1 MYNFSFL
8 CRPSKANKNNLSPIE
23 LSIIINSKR
32 TYVALPM
39 KFNSTDFAKKMG
51 SKRNNE
57 VIEYTSAVR
66 LKLNRYINEMMQN
79 DIAITA
85 DSLKELFLYGGTKS
99 YTLSQLLQE
108 FLKYIDNKT
117 ANCRTNVTRKY
128 ELAFNRLIAHCGD
141 IEVSKVT
148 FVHIENLKAIM
159 AKEMEA
165 STLAHTLTKI
175 KAVFEFAVNMGKIK
189 SNPFF
194 KVTIERKAK
203 EVEKLDDEEVHRI
216 VVKEFSNDR
225 LNRIKD
231 IFLFQIYTGLAYADM
246 SNLKQDDIQYEDG
259 MYFVRKNRQKTEVTF
274 FSVIGDEAMA
284 ILRKYDYQLPILS
297 NQKYNAY
304 LKEIADLCNI
314 NKPLHTHIAR
324 HTCATRL
331 LNQGMPLEIVAK
343 VLGHT
348 NTRQTQHYAKLMD
361 KTVLRAFK
369 DFSK

>member
-1 MYNFSFL
+1 MYDFSFL
-8 CRPSKANKNNLSPIE
+8 CRPSKADRNNLSPIE

-39 KFNSTDFAKKMG
+39 KFNADEFKKKMV

-57 VIEYTSAVR
+57 VIEYTSNVR
-66 LKLNRYINEMMQN
+66 LKLNKYINEMMQN

-85 DSLKELFLYGGTKS
+85 DNLKGLFLYGGTKS
-99 YTLSQLLQE
+99 YTLSQLLDE
-108 FLKYIDNKT
+108 FRAYIVNKT
-117 ANCRTNVTRKY
+117 SNCRTNVTRKY

-203 EVEKLDDEEVHRI
+203 EVEKLDDEEVYRI
-216 VVKEFSNDR
+216 VSKEFSNER
-225 LNRIKD
+225 LNKIKD
-231 IFLFQIYTGLAYADM
+231 IFLFQVYTGLAYADM
-246 SNLKQDDIQYEDG
+246 CNLRQEDIQFEDG

-274 FSVIGDEAMA
+274 FTVIGDEAMG
-284 ILRKYDYQLPILS
+284 ILKKYDYQLPILS
-297 NQKYNAY
+297 NQKYNSY

-314 NKPLHTHIAR
+314 TKPLHTHIAR

-331 LNQGMPLEIVAK
+331 LNQGMPLDVVAK

-348 NTRQTQHYAKLMD
+348 NTRQTAHYARLLD
-361 KTVLRAFK
+361 KTVLEAFK
-369 DFSK
+369 KIG

>member
-1 MYNFSFL
+1 MYDFSFL
-8 CRPSKANKNNLSPIE
+8 CRPSKADRNNLSPIE

-39 KFNSTDFAKKMG
+39 KFNADEFKKKMA

-57 VIEYTSAVR
+57 VIEYTSNIR
-66 LKLNRYINEMMQN
+66 LKLNKYINEMMQN
-79 DIAITA
+79 DVVITA
-85 DSLKELFLYGGTKS
+85 DNLKELFLYGGTKS
-99 YTLSQLLQE
+99 YTLSQLLDE
-108 FLKYIDNKT
+108 FRAYIVNKT
-117 ANCRTNVTRKY
+117 SNCRTNVTRKY

-148 FVHIENLKAIM
+148 FVHIENIKAIM

-203 EVEKLDDEEVHRI
+203 EVEKLDDEEVYRI
-216 VVKEFSNDR
+216 VSKEFSNER
-225 LNRIKD
+225 LNKIKD
-231 IFLFQIYTGLAYADM
+231 IFLFQVYTGLAYADM
-246 SNLKQDDIQYEDG
+246 SNLRQEDIQFEDG

-274 FSVIGDEAMA
+274 FTVIGDEAMG

-297 NQKYNAY
+297 NQKYNSY

-314 NKPLHTHIAR
+314 TKPLHTHIAR

-331 LNQGMPLEIVAK
+331 LNQGMPLDVVAK

-348 NTRQTQHYAKLMD
+348 NTRQTAHYARLLD
-361 KTVLRAFK
+361 KTVLEAFK
-369 DFSK
+369 KIG